1 MRTSTNKAPRVTI
14 AAVLFAVAA
23 VSLVTTAVV
32 STQPPRFYSDD
43 PIGREPESQD
53 ASKAQPNEIE
63 QMYEMVYNLFVE
75 PGRKPSNV
83 RAGNI
88 NTIDAVPDSSWFTNP
103 SGLAPGPR

>member
-1 MRTSTNKAPRVTI
+1 MKTSTNKAPRVTI

-32 STQPPRFYSDD
+32 STQRPRFYPDD

-75 PGRKPSNV
+75 PGRKPPNV
-83 RAGNI
+83 RAG
-88 NTIDAVPDSSWFTNP
+88 TITTSTEV
-103 SGLAPGPR
+103 PGPSRL